1 MSSNEEVKTAE
12 EVKKPEPLKKKSR
25 LKAVDPQVAEP
36 QKPKI
41 LIFGKAG
48 VGKTWMSLEF
58 PNVYYI
64 DTEGGASREQYI
76 EKLKKAGGVYFGPDQ
91 GAQSFES
98 VIEELKTLATE
109 EHHYKTVVIDSISKL
124 YNNEIFK
131 EADRLGNKDA
141 FGASKK
147 PATNLTRKLINWIDR
162 IDMNVVIIAHE
173 KPAWEKQEQV
183 GYTFDAWDKL
193 EYELDLA
200 IQVKK
205 VGDKRMG
212 LIRKSR
218 LESFGDGTSFNWS
231 YGDFA
236 TGYGRDVIEKQ
247 GRAIELASPEQLI
260 RLSQLISVCKIPEG
274 QEDKWFAKAKVT
286 SYQEM
291 DKTQVAGIIQYIEG
305 KIKGESK

>member
-1 MSSNEEVKTAE
+1 MSEVAEVKAPP
-12 EVKKPEPLKKKSR
+12 KRASR
-25 LKAVDPQVAEP
+25 LRAVDPKVAEA

-58 PNVYYI
+58 PGVYYI

-76 EKLKKAGGVYFGPDQ
+76 AKLKAAGGVYMGPEQ
-91 GAQSFES
+91 GSQNFET

-109 EHHYKTVVIDSISKL
+109 DHSFKTVVIDSISKL

-131 EADRLGNKDA
+131 EADRLGAKDA

-147 PATNLTRKLINWIDR
+147 PATNYTRRLINWIDR

-173 KPAWEKQEQV
+173 KAAWEKQEQV

-200 IQVKK
+200 IQVQKAAGRR
-205 VGDKRMG
+205 VG
-212 LIRKSR
+212 LVRKSR
-218 LESFGDGTSFNWS
+218 LESFPDGSTFPWSFA
-231 YGDFA
+231 DFA
-236 TGYGRDVIEKQ
+236 EKYGRDVIEKQ
-247 GRAIELASPEQLI
+247 GKALQLASPEQII
-260 RLSQLISVCKIPEG
+260 RLSQLLNVYKVPEG
-274 QEDKWFAKAKVT
+274 QEEKWFSKAKVS

-291 DKTQVAGIIQYIEG
+291 DSAQVAGVIQYIEA
-305 KIKGESK
+305 KIKGEQK